1 MNIRIP
7 ADVREAM
14 TEIARRFGRLGGK
27 TAAKNMTAGERL
39 ARAKKAPKAAAEQR
53 TAKRLAREG
62 LKRDKQAAK
71 RKRSGGA
78 V

>member
-1 MNIRIP
+1 MT
-7 ADVREAM
+7 RE
-14 TEIARRFGRLGGK
+14 
-27 TAAKNMTAGERL
+27 ERL
-39 ARAKKAPKAAAEQR
+39 ARAKKAAKAAAEQR
-53 TAKRLAREG
+53 TAKRLARKG

>member
-1 MNIRIP
+1 MNIQIS
-7 ADVREAM
+7 ADVRAAM

-27 TAAKNMTAGERL
+27 TAARNMTPEERL
-39 ARAKKAPKAAAEQR
+39 ARAKKAAKAAAEQR
-53 TAKRLAREG
+53 TAKRLARKG